1 MPETPEEGAVY
12 RVERTFTAADV
23 ERFAA
28 VSKDTQPRHVDPE
41 SGPPMVHGLLTA
53 TLLTEIG
60 GDLEVLAH
68 TMDLSFRRP
77 VYAGDTVTCTWTTGR
92 VTERAGEDRV
102 DIVADVVCRN
112 ASGETVLSATVEGVV
127 ETGDGDD

>member
-1 MPETPEEGAVY
+1 
-12 RVERTFTAADV
+12 
-23 ERFAA
+23 
-28 VSKDTQPRHVDPE
+28 
-41 SGPPMVHGLLTA
+41 
-53 TLLTEIG
+53 
-60 GDLEVLAH
+60 
-68 TMDLSFRRP
+68 
-77 VYAGDTVTCTWTTGR
+77 